1 MNFKT
6 HIGRLR
12 IAALI
17 EGITCVALYLIAMPI
32 KYIGGI
38 ETAVR
43 IPGMVHGLFFIAYL
57 LLLLPVY
64 KQQKWAF
71 KTLFIG
77 GIASIVPFM
86 TFWFDVKY
94 LKNTSTPEVEDEDIL
109 DK

>member
-32 KYIGGI
+32 KYIAGI

-43 IPGMVHGLFFIAYL
+43 IPGMVHGLFFISYL
-57 LLLLPVY
+57 ILLLPVY
-64 KQQKWAF
+64 KQQKWPF

-94 LKNTSTPEVEDEDIL
+94 LKNTTTPEVGNEDIL
-109 DK
+109 DN